1 MKASA
6 KAGLEQ
12 FLTYRLHVLNKLAE
26 RGIGERYQEKLGVTV
41 PEARVIASV
50 GSFGP
55 FSIMDLARHAN
66 LDKSQASR
74 AAEALIK
81 QGLVQR
87 EASEEDGRVVLISL
101 TPAGRELYRKVMPIA
116 RKWNADLFDCLNE
129 DEKAALGAALDK
141 IIESVQPQE
150 RSNAKR
156 RSPDGLRRS
165 HPAVKVDPEQI
176 DAQTSA
182 FRGSGY
188 LVVRTTS
195 LEIAV

>member
-1 MKASA
+1 MKASS

-26 RGIGERYQEKLGVTV
+26 RGVSERYQEKLGITL

-87 EASEEDGRVVLISL
+87 ETSPEDGRVVLVSL
-101 TPAGRELYRKVMPIA
+101 TTEGRALYRKVMPIA
-116 RKWNADLFDCLNE
+116 RKWSGDVFDCL
-129 DEKAALGAALDK
+129 DEQEQAALGAALDK
-141 IIESVQPQE
+141 V
-150 RSNAKR
+150 
-156 RSPDGLRRS
+156 
-165 HPAVKVDPEQI
+165 
-176 DAQTSA
+176 
-182 FRGSGY
+182 
-188 LVVRTTS
+188 
-195 LEIAV
+195 IAVLTARAA

>member
-26 RGIGERYQEKLGVTV
+26 RGIGTRYQEKLDITL

-81 QGLVQR
+81 QGLVMR
-87 EASEEDGRVVLISL
+87 EASEDDGRVVLVSL
-101 TPAGRELYRKVMPIA
+101 TAQGRALYRRVMPVA
-116 RKWNADLFDCLNE
+116 RKWNEDLFACLDENE
-129 DEKAALGAALDK
+129 QASLSSALDK
-141 IIESVQPQE
+141 VIQSMEARE
-150 RSNAKR
+150 A
-156 RSPDGLRRS
+156 
-165 HPAVKVDPEQI
+165 
-176 DAQTSA
+176 
-182 FRGSGY
+182 
-188 LVVRTTS
+188 
-195 LEIAV
+195 

>member
-26 RGIGERYQEKLGVTV
+26 RGVSERFQERLGVTL

-87 EASEEDGRVVLISL
+87 EASEADGRVVLISL
-101 TPAGRELYRKVMPIA
+101 TAEGRALYRKVMPIA
-116 RKWNADLFDCLNE
+116 RKWNSELFDCLDEN
-129 DEKAALGAALDK
+129 EKAALGAALDR
-141 IIESVQPQE
+141 IIDSVQA
-150 RSNAKR
+150 RMS
-156 RSPDGLRRS
+156 
-165 HPAVKVDPEQI
+165 
-176 DAQTSA
+176 
-182 FRGSGY
+182 
-188 LVVRTTS
+188 
-195 LEIAV
+195 

>member
-26 RGIGERYQEKLGVTV
+26 RGIGERYQDKLGVTL

-55 FSIMDLARHAN
+55 FSIMELARHAN

-81 QGLVQR
+81 QGLV
-87 EASEEDGRVVLISL
+87 
-101 TPAGRELYRKVMPIA
+101 
-116 RKWNADLFDCLNE
+116 
-129 DEKAALGAALDK
+129 
-141 IIESVQPQE
+141 
-150 RSNAKR
+150 KR
-156 RSPDGLRRS
+156 D
-165 HPAVKVDPEQI
+165 
-176 DAQTSA
+176 
-182 FRGSGY
+182 
-188 LVVRTTS
+188 
-195 LEIAV
+195 

>member
-26 RGIGERYQEKLGVTV
+26 RGIGERYQEKLGITL

-81 QGLVQR
+81 QGLVKR
-87 EASEEDGRVVLISL
+87 EASNEDGRVVLVSL
-101 TPAGRELYRKVMPIA
+101 TAEGKALYRKVMPIA
-116 RKWNADLFDCLNE
+116 RKWNTDLFDCLGE
-129 DEKAALGAALDK
+129 RERAALGVTLDR
-141 IIESVQPQE
+141 IIENIQARE
-150 RSNAKR
+150 
-156 RSPDGLRRS
+156 D
-165 HPAVKVDPEQI
+165 
-176 DAQTSA
+176 
-182 FRGSGY
+182 
-188 LVVRTTS
+188 
-195 LEIAV
+195 

>member
-12 FLTYRLHVLNKLAE
+12 FLTYRLHVLSKLAD
-26 RGIGERYQEKLGVTV
+26 RGIVERYQEKLGVTL

-101 TPAGRELYRKVMPIA
+101 TPEGRELFRKVMPVA
-116 RKWNADLFDCLNE
+116 RKWNTDLFDCLN
-129 DEKAALGAALDK
+129 DSEKAAFGEALDK
-141 IIESVQPQE
+141 IIASVQE
-150 RSNAKR
+150 RN
-156 RSPDGLRRS
+156 
-165 HPAVKVDPEQI
+165 E
-176 DAQTSA
+176 
-182 FRGSGY
+182 
-188 LVVRTTS
+188 
-195 LEIAV
+195 

>member
-26 RGIGERYQEKLGVTV
+26 RGIGERYQEKLGVTL

-81 QGLVQR
+81 QGLAQR
-87 EASEEDGRVVLISL
+87 EASAEDGRVVLISL
-101 TPAGRELYRKVMPIA
+101 TAEGRELYRKIMPIA
-116 RKWNADLFDCLNE
+116 RKWNVDLFDCLNE
-129 DEKAALGAALDK
+129 EEKAAFGAALDRV
-141 IIESVQPQE
+141 IESMQARAE
-150 RSNAKR
+150 
-156 RSPDGLRRS
+156 
-165 HPAVKVDPEQI
+165 
-176 DAQTSA
+176 
-182 FRGSGY
+182 
-188 LVVRTTS
+188 
-195 LEIAV
+195 